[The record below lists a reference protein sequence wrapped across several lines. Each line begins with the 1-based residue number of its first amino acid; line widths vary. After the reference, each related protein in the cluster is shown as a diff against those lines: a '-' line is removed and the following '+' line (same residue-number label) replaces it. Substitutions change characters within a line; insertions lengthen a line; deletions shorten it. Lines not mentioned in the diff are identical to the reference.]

1 MILIILISKKSNL
14 SALMLNMHAI
24 IIVMMASNNIVI
36 VNSRGMI
43 TIPSQI
49 RKNNNIKPGSKVAIL
64 NIAGTIT
71 LVPILSEEEIQNNLI
86 PHEIMIKTYEES
98 KNRDLEI
105 EE

>member
-1 MILIILISKKSNL
+1 MNAFL
-14 SALMLNMHAI
+14 
-24 IIVMMASNNIVI
+24 IVMMSSNNIVI

-43 TIPSQI
+43 TIPSHI

-71 LVPILSEEEIQNNLI
+71 IVPILSEEEIQKNLI
-86 PHEIMIKTYEES
+86 PHEIMVKTYEEA
-98 KNRDLEI
+98 KKRDLEI

>member
-1 MILIILISKKSNL
+1 MN
-14 SALMLNMHAI
+14 AFI
-24 IIVMMASNNIVI
+24 IIMMASNNIVI

-64 NIAGTIT
+64 NILGTIT
-71 LVPILSEEEIQNNLI
+71 LVPILNEKEMQEDLI
-86 PHEIMIKTYEES
+86 LHKIMMKVYEES
-98 KNRDLEI
+98 KKRDLEI

>member
-1 MILIILISKKSNL
+1 MN
-14 SALMLNMHAI
+14 ALEINMNAFI
-24 IIVMMASNNIVI
+24 IIMMSSNNIVI

-64 NIAGTIT
+64 NILGTIT
-71 LVPILSEEEIQNNLI
+71 LVPILSEEEMQENLI
-86 PHEIMIKTYEES
+86 PHEIMIKVYEES
-98 KNRDLEI
+98 KKRDLEI